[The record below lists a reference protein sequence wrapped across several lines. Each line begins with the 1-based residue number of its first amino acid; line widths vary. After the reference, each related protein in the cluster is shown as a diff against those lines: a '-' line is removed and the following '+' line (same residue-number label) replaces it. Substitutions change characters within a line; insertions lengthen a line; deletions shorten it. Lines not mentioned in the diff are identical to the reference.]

1 MENYKAILIN
11 SLVKVHS
18 IKRITEERYLIHM
31 WVWGWVEVYKVR
43 ESFLE
48 EEILGQFSGTQ

>member
-1 MENYKAILIN
+1 
-11 SLVKVHS
+11 
-18 IKRITEERYLIHM
+18 M